1 MPNQPKT
8 PGRNVRIP
16 NDLWEE
22 AKAKASER
30 GETVTDAI
38 IRALRR
44 YVAARR

>member
-8 PGRNVRIP
+8 PLRSVRIP
-16 NDLWEE
+16 DDLWAA
-22 AKAKASER
+22 AKARADER

-44 YVAARR
+44 YARPT